1 MQFEQQGRNQS
12 FKFLNHSIM
21 TLVKVNNRPF
31 GNLFNE
37 FLNEIPVAARSFGQ
51 DLLAFPQ
58 TNIHETPDAYH
69 LELNAPGRTKEDFKI
84 QVEQGLLTISFEKK
98 ESVQSADY
106 KTVRREFEFRSFK
119 RSFSVDDKINVDGI
133 EAKYENGVLKLL
145 LPKKEESKQSARQI
159 NIA

>member
-1 MQFEQQGRNQS
+1 
-12 FKFLNHSIM
+12 M

-37 FLNEIPVAARSFGQ
+37 LLNEIPVAARSFGQ

-58 TNIHETPDAYH
+58 TNIHETSEAYH
-69 LELNAPGRTKEDFKI
+69 LEINAPGRTKEDFKI
-84 QVEQGLLTISFEKK
+84 HVDQGLLTVSFEKK
-98 ESVQSADY
+98 EESIKSEGY
-106 KTVRREFEFRSFK
+106 TTIRREFEFRSFK
-119 RSFSVDDKINVDGI
+119 RSFSIDEKINVDGI

-145 LPKKEESKQSARQI
+145 LPKKEESKQIAKQI